1 MDKYLGADSVI
12 CTEALCPTATSS
24 ALTALYHGT
33 GIDAVDVPGN
43 TLVEDFI
50 ETRIMVHSGTAV

>member
-1 MDKYLGADSVI
+1 VI
-12 CTEALCPTATSS
+12 CTKALCPTATSS
-24 ALTALYHGT
+24 AFAALYHGT

-50 ETRIMVHSGTAV
+50 KTRIMVHSGTAV